1 MVLVVLFLVQR
12 GQLVTTVLPLCSQ
25 PLQLQA
31 AGVVGAARLTQYP
44 VLLVA
49 LVAARLVVMLAQL
62 GAKEQL
68 GREIAAG

>member
-1 MVLVVLFLVQR
+1 LVLVALFLVQR

-25 PLQLQA
+25 PLQRQA
-31 AGVVGAARLTQYP
+31 AVVVVAARLTQYP

-68 GREIAAG
+68 GRGIAAG

>member
-1 MVLVVLFLVQR
+1 LVLVALFLVQR
-12 GQLVTTVLPLCSQ
+12 GQLVTTVMPLCSQ
-25 PLQLQA
+25 PLQRQA
-31 AGVVGAARLTQYP
+31 AVVVVAARLTQYP

-68 GREIAAG
+68 GRGIAAG